1 MHKTTNT
8 PLKPSVDEAPG
19 DVLDPAD
26 IPTKGVTVRIKPY
39 DDMAYR
45 DYVYLFVGEVVGEE
59 YTDDIPIGSTAVGK
73 DVTFTVPGSA
83 LIANAKDIVLV
94 RYQVQ
99 FVGGDLVD
107 SQPLELVLQSGFDAK
122 ATLDLSA
129 HNHVVSVDKPPVKLP
144 AAARMTR
151 LAQWGS
157 GPYQYTSSD
166 PAIASVDE
174 QTGEVSARRNG
185 DCAISATDSQSQT
198 RTYPLTVKGIVEVHF
213 LTDSADWQG
222 MLRLCETAKLQPVT
236 LSRIK
241 RMWTLYFPDAGPVAE
256 YLEWLNY
263 PVWTGDELGAGTAW
277 TYDLNGDSVNDNASS
292 HNKDTYWQVL
302 GVRAT
307 QAKRQKG
314 RG

>member
-1 MHKTTNT
+1 MRKKTNA
-8 PLKPSVDEAPG
+8 PLKPSVDGAPG
-19 DVLDPAD
+19 DVLDPAN
-26 IPTKGVTVRIKPY
+26 IPAKGVTVRIKPY

-45 DYVYLFVGEVVGEE
+45 DHVYLFVGED

-73 DVTFTVPGSA
+73 DVTFTVLGSD
-83 LIANAKDIVLV
+83 LVVDANDIVPIH
-94 RYQVQ
+94 YEVQ
-99 FVGGDLVD
+99 FHDGDRAP
-107 SQPLELVLQSGFDAK
+107 SQTLNLLLQSGFDAQ

-129 HNHVVSVDKPPVKLP
+129 HNYVVSVDKPPVKLP

-174 QTGEVSARRNG
+174 QTGEVTALRNG
-185 DCAISATDSQSQT
+185 DCDISATDSQSQT

-236 LSRIK
+236 LSQIK
-241 RMWTLYFPDAGPVAE
+241 RMWTLYFPDAGPVAD
-256 YLEWLNY
+256 YLEWLSY
-263 PVWTGDELGAGTAW
+263 SVWTGDELGAGTAW
-277 TYDLNGDSVNDNASS
+277 TYYLNGDSVNDNASA

-302 GVRAT
+302 GVSAT

>member
-19 DVLDPAD
+19 DVLDPAE
-26 IPTKGVTVRIKPY
+26 IPAKGVTIRIKPY
-39 DDMAYR
+39 DGMAYR
-45 DYVYLFVGEVVGEE
+45 DHVYLFVGED

-83 LIANAKDIVLV
+83 LIADANDIVLIA
-94 RYQVQ
+94 YKVQ
-99 FVGGDLVD
+99 FFGGDLVD
-107 SQPLELVLQSGFDAK
+107 SQPLNLVLQSGFDAK

-129 HNHVVSVDKPPVKLP
+129 HNHVVSVDKPPIKLP
-144 AAARMTR
+144 EAARMRR
-151 LAQWGS
+151 LAEWGS

-185 DCAISATDSQSQT
+185 DCEISATDSQSQT
-198 RTYPLTVKGIVEVHF
+198 RSYPLTVKGIVEMHF
-213 LTDSADWQG
+213 LTNSADWQG

-236 LSRIK
+236 LSQIK
-241 RMWTLYFPDAGPVAE
+241 RMWTLYFPDAGPVAH
-256 YLEWLNY
+256 YLGWLNY
-263 PVWTGDELGAGTAW
+263 SIWTGDELGAGTAW
-277 TYDLNGDSVNDNASS
+277 TYDLNGDSVNDNASA

-302 GVRAT
+302 GVSAI

>member
-19 DVLDPAD
+19 DVLDPAN
-26 IPTKGVTVRIKPY
+26 IPAKGVTVRIKPY

-45 DYVYLFVGEVVGEE
+45 DHVFLSVGE
-59 YTDDIPIGSTAVGK
+59 YTDDIPIGPTAVGK
-73 DVTFTVPGSA
+73 DVTFTVLGSE
-83 LIANAKDIVLV
+83 LIADANDIVPIHFE
-94 RYQVQ
+94 VQ
-99 FVGGDLVD
+99 FYGGDRVP
-107 SQPLELVLQSGFDAK
+107 SQRLELLLQSGFDAQ
-122 ATLDLSA
+122 AALDLSA
-129 HNHVVSVDKPPVKLP
+129 HNHVVSVDKPPMKLP
-144 AAARMTR
+144 EAARMTR

-166 PAIASVDE
+166 PAIASVD
-174 QTGEVSARRNG
+174 TLSGEVTALRNG
-185 DCAISATDSQSQT
+185 DCTISATDSQSQT

-213 LTDSADWQG
+213 LTHSADFQG
-222 MLRLCETAKLQPVT
+222 MLTLCETAKLQPVT
-236 LSRIK
+236 LTQIK
-241 RMWTLYFPDAGPVAE
+241 RMWTLYFPDAGPVAD

-263 PVWTGDELGAGTAW
+263 PVWTGEDLGGGTAW
-277 TYDLNGDSVNDNASS
+277 TYDLNGDSVNDNASA

-302 GVRAT
+302 GVSTT

>member
-1 MHKTTNT
+1 MRKKTNA
-8 PLKPSVDEAPG
+8 PLKPSVDEAEN

-26 IPTKGVTVRIKPY
+26 IPAKGVTVRIKPY
-39 DDMAYR
+39 TGMAYR
-45 DYVYLFVGEVVGEE
+45 DHVYLFVGEE

-83 LIANAKDIVLV
+83 LIADANDIVLIE
-94 RYQVQ
+94 YKVQ
-99 FVGGDLVD
+99 FYGGDLVD
-107 SQPLELVLQSGFDAK
+107 SQPLHLVLQSGFDAK

-166 PAIASVDE
+166 PANASVD
-174 QTGEVSARRNG
+174 TLSGEVTALRNG
-185 DCAISATDSQSQT
+185 DCTISATDSQSDT

-213 LTDSADWQG
+213 LTHSADFQG
-222 MLRLCETAKLQPVT
+222 MLTLCETAKLQPVT
-236 LSRIK
+236 LTQIK
-241 RMWTLYFPDAGPVAE
+241 RMWTLYFPDAGPVAD

-263 PVWTGDELGAGTAW
+263 PVWTGDESGAGTAW
-277 TYDLNGDSVNDNASS
+277 TYDLNGDSVNENASA
-292 HNKDTYWQVL
+292 HNKDTFWQVL
-302 GVRAT
+302 GVSAT
-307 QAKRQKG
+307 RAKRQKG

>member
-1 MHKTTNT
+1 MRKKTNA
-8 PLKPSVDEAPG
+8 PLKPSVDGAPG
-19 DVLDPAD
+19 DVLDPAN
-26 IPTKGVTVRIKPY
+26 IPAKGVTVRIKPY

-45 DYVYLFVGEVVGEE
+45 DHVYLFVGED

-73 DVTFTVPGSA
+73 DVTFTVLGSD
-83 LIANAKDIVLV
+83 LVVDANDIVPIH
-94 RYQVQ
+94 YEVQ
-99 FVGGDLVD
+99 FHDGDRVP
-107 SQPLELVLQSGFDAK
+107 SQTLNLLLQSGFDAQ

-129 HNHVVSVDKPPVKLP
+129 HNYVVSVDKPPVKLP

-174 QTGEVSARRNG
+174 QTGEVTALRNG
-185 DCAISATDSQSQT
+185 DCDISATDSQSQT

-236 LSRIK
+236 LSQIK
-241 RMWTLYFPDAGPVAE
+241 RMWTLYFPDAGPVAD
-256 YLEWLNY
+256 YLEWLSY
-263 PVWTGDELGAGTAW
+263 SVWTGDELGAGTAW
-277 TYDLNGDSVNDNASS
+277 TYYLNGDSVNDNASA

-302 GVRAT
+302 GVSAT

>member
-1 MHKTTNT
+1 MRKKTNA
-8 PLKPSVDEAPG
+8 PLKPSVDEASG
-19 DVLDPAD
+19 DVLDPAN
-26 IPTKGVTVRIKPY
+26 IPAKGVTVRIKPY
-39 DDMAYR
+39 DGMAYR
-45 DYVYLFVGEVVGEE
+45 DHVYLFVGED
-59 YTDDIPIGSTAVGK
+59 YTDDIPIGSTAGGK

-83 LIANAKDIVLV
+83 LIADANDIVLIA
-94 RYQVQ
+94 YKVQ
-99 FVGGDLVD
+99 FFGGDLVD

-129 HNHVVSVDKPPVKLP
+129 HNHLVSVDKPPVKLP

-151 LAQWGS
+151 LAEWGS

-185 DCAISATDSQSQT
+185 VCAISATDSQSQT

-236 LSRIK
+236 LSQIK

-277 TYDLNGDSVNDNASS
+277 TYDLNGDSVNDNASA

-302 GVRAT
+302 GISAT

>member
-1 MHKTTNT
+1 MRKKTNA
-8 PLKPSVDEAPG
+8 PLKPSVDEAEN

-26 IPTKGVTVRIKPY
+26 IPAKGVTVRIKPY
-39 DDMAYR
+39 TGMAYR
-45 DYVYLFVGEVVGEE
+45 DHVYLFVGEE

-83 LIANAKDIVLV
+83 LIADANDIVLIE
-94 RYQVQ
+94 YKVQ
-99 FVGGDLVD
+99 FYGGDLVD
-107 SQPLELVLQSGFDAK
+107 SQPLHLVLQSGFDAK

-129 HNHVVSVDKPPVKLP
+129 HNHVVSVDQPPVKLP

-166 PAIASVDE
+166 PANASVD
-174 QTGEVSARRNG
+174 TLSGEVTALRNG
-185 DCAISATDSQSQT
+185 DCTISATDSQSDT

-213 LTDSADWQG
+213 LTHSADFQG
-222 MLRLCETAKLQPVT
+222 MLTLCETAKLQPVT
-236 LSRIK
+236 LTQIK
-241 RMWTLYFPDAGPVAE
+241 RMWTLYFPDAGPVAD

-263 PVWTGDELGAGTAW
+263 PVWTGDESGAGTAW
-277 TYDLNGDSVNDNASS
+277 TYDLNGDSVNENASA
-292 HNKDTYWQVL
+292 HNKDTFWQVL
-302 GVRAT
+302 GVSAT
-307 QAKRQKG
+307 RAKRQKG

>member
-26 IPTKGVTVRIKPY
+26 IPAKGVTVRIKPY

-45 DYVYLFVGEVVGEE
+45 DHVYLFVGEE

-83 LIANAKDIVLV
+83 LIADANDIVLIE
-94 RYQVQ
+94 YKVQ
-99 FVGGDLVD
+99 FYGGDLVD
-107 SQPLELVLQSGFDAK
+107 SQPLHLVLQSGFDAK

-166 PAIASVDE
+166 PAIASVD
-174 QTGEVSARRNG
+174 TLSGEVTALRNG
-185 DCAISATDSQSQT
+185 DCTISATDSQSQT

-213 LTDSADWQG
+213 LTHSADFQG
-222 MLRLCETAKLQPVT
+222 MLTLCETAKLQPVT
-236 LSRIK
+236 LTQIK
-241 RMWTLYFPDAGPVAE
+241 RMWTLYFPDAGPVAD

-263 PVWTGDELGAGTAW
+263 PVWTGEDLGGGTAW
-277 TYDLNGDSVNDNASS
+277 TYDLNGDSVNDNASA

-302 GVRAT
+302 GVSAT

>member
-1 MHKTTNT
+1 
-8 PLKPSVDEAPG
+8 
-19 DVLDPAD
+19 
-26 IPTKGVTVRIKPY
+26 
-39 DDMAYR
+39 
-45 DYVYLFVGEVVGEE
+45 
-59 YTDDIPIGSTAVGK
+59 
-73 DVTFTVPGSA
+73 
-83 LIANAKDIVLV
+83 
-94 RYQVQ
+94 
-99 FVGGDLVD
+99 VD

-185 DCAISATDSQSQT
+185 ACTISATDSQSQT

-241 RMWTLYFPDAGPVAE
+241 RMWTLYFPDAGPVAD

-263 PVWTGDELGAGTAW
+263 PVWTGDELVRTKRTRIGKSLGLARLRRSAKRAGGKSNARCMAANNQIPAGIAVAQRYGARRNRPGNRAVAQQALSEHHGRMRRRQPGVFLQRGAGAW
-277 TYDLNGDSVNDNASS
+277 EQSDGQILE
-292 HNKDTYWQVL
+292 
-302 GVRAT
+302 VRGGCPKTGGGKFCLSA
-307 QAKRQKG
+307 
-314 RG
+314 